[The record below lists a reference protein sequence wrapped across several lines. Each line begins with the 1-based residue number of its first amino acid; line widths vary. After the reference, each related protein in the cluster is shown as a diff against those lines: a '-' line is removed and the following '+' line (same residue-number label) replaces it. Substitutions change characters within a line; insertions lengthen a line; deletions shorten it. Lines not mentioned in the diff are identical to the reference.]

1 MGQVVGI
8 DLGTTNSVIATL
20 DEGQPWAIPDDEGDL
35 LLPSFV
41 GISDGGEL
49 LVGQAARRQYAA
61 APDRTVKSIKR
72 QMGTDFTVTLND
84 RTYNP
89 QEVSAIILRS
99 LKQRAETM
107 LETEVTQAVITVP
120 AYFTDA
126 QRQATKEAGEIA
138 GFEVLQILNEPTAA
152 ALGV

>member
-72 QMGTDFTVTLND
+72 QMGTDFTVTTQRPHLQPPGSIGD
-84 RTYNP
+84 YF
-89 QEVSAIILRS
+89 AI
-99 LKQRAETM
+99 
-107 LETEVTQAVITVP
+107 
-120 AYFTDA
+120 A
-126 QRQATKEAGEIA
+126 QNNGPRPCSK
-138 GFEVLQILNEPTAA
+138 PKSPRR
-152 ALGV
+152 